1 MLRKFAEDNNIDL
14 GGATRRQDIVNIIQ
28 TATAT
33 QGTPTGNE
41 EANTPPDV
49 GNATEG
55 AESTKEGEA
64 KTGDGD
70 EVEQDTAETPEDT
83 PADGETKTDE
93 VDGTVQVGGE
103 VGASVIE
110 TPENVIDQLQNDPDD
125 GEIVIE
131 PLFDRVLKGLRLP
144 MRGDDVT
151 ALHARLEKK
160 GLSVG
165 TDRANGIYGG
175 RTAYAVRVFQ
185 ARNRLIVDGRV
196 GKYTAAALGFTWQ
209 G

>member
-1 MLRKFAEDNNIDL
+1 MLEITATTSTIAVMREYAAANNIDL
-14 GGATRRQDIVNIIQ
+14 GGATRRQDIADIIQ
-28 TATAT
+28 AADAKRAATAT
-33 QGTPTGNE
+33 QGTPTG
-41 EANTPPDV
+41 
-49 GNATEG
+49 
-55 AESTKEGEA
+55 
-64 KTGDGD
+64 DGD
-70 EVEQDTAETPEDT
+70 EVEQDPAKTPEDT
-83 PADGETKTDE
+83 PTDDETKTDE
-93 VDGTVQVGGE
+93 TN
-103 VGASVIE
+103 GAE
-110 TPENVIDQLQNDPDD
+110 QDD

-131 PLFDRVLKGLRLP
+131 PLFDRVLQGLRLP

-151 ALHARLEKK
+151 ALHARLEEK